1 MRTLEV
7 RRHSWTLKDRQDGDP
22 HLSPA
27 GVRLARAV
35 GDTLPSMAY
44 VAVGDQPRHGETA
57 EAMGYAVDEQ
67 VAWPSG
73 YVEGEVRHHDQW
85 SWDAPYA
92 RYAEL
97 LRTGGGLTAVAG
109 EHLAHWRRIL
119 AEVPEGGA
127 ALVVSSGGSIEP
139 ALVAA
144 FPQADHESWGE
155 ALHHLDGATLT
166 VDGDSF
172 MDLEL
177 RRLAS
182 IRA

>member
-7 RRHSWTLKDRQDGDP
+7 RRHSWTRKDRQEGDS
-22 HLSPA
+22 HLSPD

-35 GDTLPSMAY
+35 GDTLPPMAY
-44 VAVGDQPRHGETA
+44 VAVGDQPRHRETA

-85 SWDAPYA
+85 SWGAPYA

-97 LRTGGGLTAVAG
+97 LGTGGGLTAVAD

-119 AEVPEGGA
+119 AEVPDGGT

-139 ALVAA
+139 VLVAA
-144 FPQADHESWGE
+144 FPEADHESWGE
-155 ALHHLDGATLT
+155 ALHHLEGATLT
-166 VDGDSF
+166 VDLDTF
-172 MDLEL
+172 VDVEL
-177 RRLAS
+177 RRVAS